1 MIYVSPEQSPLVMR
15 YQKVLRSA
23 QGMAI
28 WGDLAF
34 VLHHTGYCAVYDLES
49 RCETC
54 LTQFPLGSYNDGV
67 PSAEYTNHSNQ
78 CMFSGTCLD
87 GNPIPLLY
95 VTAGNHFGEDEN
107 GYYYRCA
114 VENIVLNRDE
124 EGNVSGSSTL
134 IQTISYKNDGIE
146 DTPFESPCFG
156 CPAWFADSEKGYLY
170 IFSARYRTTAEF
182 LPFYEKN
189 RYIITKFKLPSPT
202 ESSFVLLHPK
212 DILDQFLTPFDIL
225 FTQGGTLKDDK
236 IYYTFGLGNEQYPL
250 GMRVF
255 DLKNKC
261 ICQEYDL
268 TGSSFGAE
276 EIECCAFY
284 KGELLCN
291 TNAPV
296 GGIYSLGSLHIE

>member
-156 CPAWFADSEKGYLY
+156 CPAWFADSEKD
-170 IFSARYRTTAEF
+170 YRR
-182 LPFYEKN
+182 K
-189 RYIITKFKLPSPT
+189 
-202 ESSFVLLHPK
+202 
-212 DILDQFLTPFDIL
+212 
-225 FTQGGTLKDDK
+225 
-236 IYYTFGLGNEQYPL
+236 
-250 GMRVF
+250 
-255 DLKNKC
+255 
-261 ICQEYDL
+261 
-268 TGSSFGAE
+268 
-276 EIECCAFY
+276 
-284 KGELLCN
+284 
-291 TNAPV
+291 
-296 GGIYSLGSLHIE
+296 